1 MNSLREYYHKR
12 TVSLNWKNTQTKTFE
27 RGNVVM
33 KKNTLERAA
42 SVINIDECS
51 LRRRRLLQLS
61 AALPFLGSS
70 SLSFAASETIEKRLI
85 PGTDEML
92 PVVGLGTSDEFST
105 QSEQEK
111 KALGEVLQ
119 LLLDNGAKLVDTAP
133 AYGNSE
139 SVLGE
144 LFSSLSVTDD
154 LFVSTKV
161 RTRGK
166 DAGLAQMDKSQSLL
180 GKRPLDLMMVH
191 SLVDVDTQLQSLR
204 EWQEEG
210 RVRYIGVTHHRTSEH
225 SALEKL
231 VENEKMDFIQCN
243 YSVLE
248 TEAEN
253 RLLPM
258 AADKGLAVMINRP
271 FQNGSYFGK
280 VKGKVLP
287 EWAAEFDCESW
298 AQFTLKYIL
307 SNPHVTCVIP
317 ATSNPKHI
325 VDNVRAGFGR
335 LPDQDMRKRMRAYIL
350 TI

>member
-1 MNSLREYYHKR
+1 MEFNKPAKASNKR
-12 TVSLNWKNTQTKTFE
+12 SFNAKNEF
-27 RGNVVM
+27 
-33 KKNTLERAA
+33 
-42 SVINIDECS
+42 D

-61 AALPFLGSS
+61 MGLSVFGSS
-70 SLSFAASETIEKRLI
+70 GLSFAQDEVIAMRPI
-85 PGTDEML
+85 PGTDETL

-105 QSEQEK
+105 QSAEEK
-111 KALGEVLQ
+111 AELAEVLK
-119 LLLDNGAKLVDTAP
+119 LLLGNGAKLVDTAP

-144 LFSSLSVTDD
+144 LFDSLSITDD

-166 DAGLAQMDKSQSLL
+166 EAGLAQMEKSQSLL

-191 SLVDVDTQLQSLR
+191 SLVDVDTQLPNLR
-204 EWQEEG
+204 EWKEQG
-210 RVRYIGVTHHRTSEH
+210 RVRYIGVTHHQTNMQSE
-225 SALEKL
+225 LEKY
-231 VENEKMDFIQCN
+231 VANENLDFVQCN

-248 TEAEN
+248 PEAES

-258 AADKGLAVMINRP
+258 AADKGVAVMINRP

-280 VKGKVLP
+280 VKDKPLP
-287 EWAAEFDCESW
+287 EWSSEFDCESW

-317 ATSNPKHI
+317 ATSSPKHI
-325 VDNVRAGFGR
+325 VDNVRGGMGR
-335 LPDQDMRKRMRAYIL
+335 LPDQAMRKRMRDYIL